1 MRTKELSV
9 LKIFPKSAK
18 NPLFLIHSFNHLF
31 AHSLIFS
38 LVLIHSLAYFSL
50 FPSFPLIR
58 IYIHSYFPRFL
69 NYSLSHSVPP
79 SPRSPHHFSL
89 KRPTRTRQK
98 QQSSSVRAPIRIHRS
113 DPSAK
118 FAGATGPAI
127 TVATVRR
134 RIPGANAIYLSP
146 PLPTDPSPPRL
157 TRAS

>member
-1 MRTKELSV
+1 MQKILSFSFI
-9 LKIFPKSAK
+9 LLITYS
-18 NPLFLIHSFNHLF
+18 LIHLSSHSF
-31 AHSLIFS
+31 S
-38 LVLIHSLAYFSL
+38 HSLAHFFSL
-50 FPSFPLIR
+50 FLSFPLIH

>member
-1 MRTKELSV
+1 MQKILSFSFI
-9 LKIFPKSAK
+9 L
-18 NPLFLIHSFNHLF
+18 LITYLLTRS
-31 AHSLIFS
+31 
-38 LVLIHSLAYFSL
+38 LIHSLAYFSL

-89 KRPTRTRQK
+89 KRPTLTRQK